1 MMKRVAKENEYIFES
16 YESGIEFVNTVRG
29 RPNRD
34 GWPSTTAREKAGNK
48 WSNGNLKTNQ
58 QRFIDGDPK
67 LFKLLKGL
75 NVPKPK
81 RTADTIRPQYFNSPV
96 GYSPNVPN
104 AIMGLPNSMI
114 SSRTEPKKTKVI
126 DVLYDA
132 GFSANVKPKQIAEF
146 GNRVLNYIQKLEKLG
161 YRVRLSI
168 FITFSEE
175 YSDKF
180 YACKIQLKNE
190 RQPLN
195 LKRVAYPL
203 ISSGMLRMLFFD
215 WLETCP
221 ESEYIVNYGIPLY
234 KKTKGFQKRVLELV
248 RENSKQVYLYYGCD
262 IIDEFN
268 LEEDSI

>member
-1 MMKRVAKENEYIFES
+1 MRRVAKENEYIIES
-16 YESGIEFVNTVRG
+16 FESGIEFVNTVRG
-29 RPNRD
+29 RPDRK
-34 GWPSTTAREKAGNK
+34 GWPSPTARKKKGDK
-48 WSNGNLKTNQ
+48 WSDGSLESNQ
-58 QRFIDGDPK
+58 QRFINGDSK
-67 LFKLLKGL
+67 RFKILKDL
-75 NVPKPK
+75 SISQPQP
-81 RTADTIRPQYFNSPV
+81 TASRMRQQYFNAPV

-132 GFSANVKPKQIAEF
+132 GFSANVAPKLVADF

-161 YRVRLSI
+161 YRVRLSV
-168 FITFSEE
+168 FIAFSEE
-175 YSDKF
+175 KSDKF

-203 ISSGMLRMLFFD
+203 LSSGMLRMLFFD

-221 ESEYIVNYGIPLY
+221 NSEYILCYGVPLY
-234 KKTKGFQKRVLELV
+234 HKSIKSQEKILELV
-248 RENSKQVYLYYGCD
+248 RENSNQVYLHYGCN
-262 IIDEFN
+262 IKKAFN
-268 LEEDSI
+268 LEKDSK